1 MNITEM
7 EMLIKSHDE
16 NQTTDI
22 PYKFP
27 NINER
32 HMIVFERNYY
42 NNITNPIIVFVRF
55 DVKDSQN
62 SRTYYLYDNNIK
74 VYKVCIIIKNGNK
87 IIYIK

>member
-7 EMLIKSHDE
+7 EMLIKSHEE

-32 HMIVFERNYY
+32 HMIVFERNY
-42 NNITNPIIVFVRF
+42 NNNFTNPIIVFVRF
-55 DVKDSQN
+55 DVKNSQN

-74 VYKVCIIIKNGNK
+74 IYKVFVIIKNGNK
-87 IIYIK
+87 TIYIK